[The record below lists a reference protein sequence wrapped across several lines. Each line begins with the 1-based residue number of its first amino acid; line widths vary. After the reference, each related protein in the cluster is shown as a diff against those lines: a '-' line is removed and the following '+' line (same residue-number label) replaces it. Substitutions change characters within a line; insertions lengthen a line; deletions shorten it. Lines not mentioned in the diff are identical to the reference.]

1 MDTNTFKQTIH
12 ALSQQI
18 GAQVLH
24 IHPPEITPN
33 FIAAALKF
41 KQQTVY
47 VLCSENQDWAFC
59 QQLQPF
65 KLQFIDMP
73 DLAEILHNLTN
84 IQVYNTTKLNTP
96 FVAQSWMSKHDINY
110 WQPQTLGDAL
120 FNWWD

>member
-1 MDTNTFKQTIH
+1 MIVYKLLIVPILNSTLFWRVNCMDTNTFKQTIY

-47 VLCSENQDWAFC
+47 VLCSENQDWAFF
-59 QQLQPF
+59 QQPQPF
-65 KLQFIDMP
+65 KLKFFDMP
-73 DLAEILHNLTN
+73 DLAKTLHNLTN
-84 IQVYNTTKLNTP
+84 IQVYSTTKLNTP
-96 FVAQSWMSKHDINY
+96 FKVQSFI
-110 WQPQTLGDAL
+110 
-120 FNWWD
+120 